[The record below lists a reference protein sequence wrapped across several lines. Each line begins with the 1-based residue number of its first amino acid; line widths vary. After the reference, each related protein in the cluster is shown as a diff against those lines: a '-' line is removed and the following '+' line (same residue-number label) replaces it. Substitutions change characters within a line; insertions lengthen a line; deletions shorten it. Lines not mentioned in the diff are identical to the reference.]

1 MAVRKR
7 WKKSARSSGHDDPV
21 PERLEGRRLV
31 FEDDFD
37 GADLDSAVW
46 LPHYLPAWSS
56 RAATAA
62 TYEVRDSCLHL
73 TIPPDQGLW
82 CAEDH
87 TPPLRVSGIQS
98 GNYSGPVGSTVGQQ
112 PYRAGLTVREEQQ
125 TFWGWTPDHGYIEL
139 RARAVVT
146 PRSMVAFWMVGLED
160 RPERS
165 AEICLAEIFGKAVR
179 AGESAAVGMG
189 LHPFRDPAVTDDF
202 EAVRLPIDV
211 AEFHAYAVDWT
222 ADRAD
227 FFVDGELVRTCPRPP
242 SYPMQMMLAVF
253 DFPDESTG
261 DDAHAVPSLVVD
273 HLRGYQ
279 R

>member
-1 MAVRKR
+1 MR
-7 WKKSARSSGHDDPV
+7 PV
-21 PERLEGRRLV
+21 SERPDGLRLV

-37 GADLDSAVW
+37 GAELNSAVW

-56 RAATAA
+56 RAETAA
-62 TYEVRDSCLHL
+62 TYEIRDSCLHL
-73 TIPPDQGLW
+73 TIPPAQGLW
-82 CAEDH
+82 CADDH

-98 GNYSGPVGSTVGQQ
+98 GNFSGPVGSTAGQQ
-112 PYRAGLTVREEQQ
+112 PYRAGLTVREEQE

-139 RARAVVT
+139 RARGVIT
-146 PRSMVAFWMVGLED
+146 PRSMVAFWMAGLED

-165 AEICLAEIFGKAVR
+165 AEICVAEIFGSAVR

-189 LHPFRDPAVTDDF
+189 IHPFRDPAVTEDF
-202 EAVRLPIDV
+202 QAVRLPIDI

-242 SYPMQMMLAVF
+242 SYPLQMMLAVF
-253 DFPDESTG
+253 DFPEESTG
-261 DDAHAVPSLVVD
+261 DDTHAVPSLVVD